1 MDEKM
6 KIKRVF
12 ILLMISIIISACNV
26 VTIFSNNDL
35 PLFEL
40 FTVSGTESM
49 VHYSGLTPGVSTV
62 EDVILA
68 MDKTSLVKQDKK
80 ENPFIGHNGS
90 GQIVYSYG
98 LVPKAKH
105 YVVFT
110 FTSENILDEIDVVVR
125 DTHVGEFIE
134 VYGEPSNVLF
144 FVSKR
149 FNRESCGMIMFYDEY
164 DFHVSLGIFNFRPG
178 KCILSERETIGD
190 IRIYS
195 EQRYDNYKE
204 GFLSQWEMEIPGVL
218 DDYLSPWKG
227 YGDMI
232 ELYPNYLIFE
242 EY

>member
-1 MDEKM
+1 M

-40 FTVSGTESM
+40 FTVSDTESM

-62 EDVILA
+62 EDVKST
-68 MDKTSLVKQDKK
+68 MDNSDFLRLDGDVNPRSGNSITGELVY
-80 ENPFIGHNGS
+80 E
-90 GQIVYSYG
+90 Y
-98 LVPKAKH
+98 LLTPKAKH
-105 YVVFT
+105 YVSFT

-144 FVSKR
+144 FVHKR

-164 DFHVSLGIFNFRPG
+164 DFYVSLGIFNFRPG
-178 KCILSERETIGD
+178 KCILSERQTIGG